1 MIELY
6 EGVPGSGKSYYAVAE
21 KFLPAVRKGRR
32 IYLYVEGLYLDR
44 LALFTGI
51 PLAELQQQIT
61 VWGDPLDVLT
71 MHQHVEPQSLVLI
84 DEAQTVFRSLERV
97 DKSLLRWLETHRHY
111 GVDVLVCCQDYK
123 QMSCGVTRLVE
134 ATVKFRKLALVGL
147 QRHSQA
153 KVRGNPEDQE
163 VIRTFTF
170 KYSPALYAYYS
181 SYSAAAIREEKRAH
195 TVWKSAK
202 VATSLVAG
210 LFALVL
216 LLWKPWTSL
225 ESAAGT
231 SPVHKIA
238 ESSASPKPAA
248 PASPFGLPLPSSL
261 TGTTA
266 TAPALPIIPAPPV
279 VRVHGAFSVEEE
291 DPTKQVWRY
300 LLTTGE
306 ALTAAEITGRYGIA
320 VSEVRG
326 SGVPR
331 LVGEGVVYE
340 SSRD

>member
-32 IYLYVEGLYLDR
+32 IYLYVDGLYLDR

-51 PLAELQQQIT
+51 PLEELQQQIT

-71 MHQHVEPQSLVLI
+71 MHRSVEPQSLVVI

-163 VIRTFTF
+163 IIRTFTF
-170 KYSPALYAYYS
+170 TYSPALYAYYS

-195 TVWKSAK
+195 TVWKNARI
-202 VATSLVAG
+202 ATSLAAG
-210 LFALVL
+210 LFALTL
-216 LLWKPWTSL
+216 MLWKPWTSL
-225 ESAAGT
+225 ESASGT
-231 SPVHKIA
+231 SAAHKTV
-238 ESSASPKPAA
+238 ESSTSLKPAV
-248 PASPFGLPLPSSL
+248 PASPFGLPLPSSI
-261 TGTTA
+261 TGTT
-266 TAPALPIIPAPPV
+266 PPAPSLPAQPV
-279 VRVHGAFSVEEE
+279 VRVHGAFTVEEE
-291 DPTKQVWRY
+291 DREKQVWRY

-306 ALTAAEITGRYGIA
+306 ALTATEITGRYGIA

-326 SGVPR
+326 TGVPR